1 MARVLRLHEFT
12 GVSGIRLDEVSIPE
26 PGPGEIRIDVE
37 AFSLN
42 FGDFHLFE
50 NKYVF
55 SMDLPARFGDE
66 CAGIVD
72 AVGEGVHELRVGDQV
87 STIPWMNE
95 GYGVDG
101 EFAIVPERFA
111 VRYPENLSPEEA
123 CSIWVPYLTAYYA
136 LFEISAINADDYV
149 LITAAS
155 SSAGMA
161 AMDMCKMAG
170 AKTIGTSRTSSK
182 REFLLDVGFDHV
194 IAQSDGNMSDQIMEF
209 SDGRGV
215 RIIYDPIGGQLVQ
228 DYARGL
234 GQDAI
239 IFLYGGMD
247 PTPTIVPEIEM
258 IQRAAI
264 IRPYSVYNHIYD
276 KESRE
281 RGVKFVYDALA
292 RGDLEA
298 RVEHVYPLE
307 EFRQAFE
314 HQRTSTTRKGKLVI
328 STRM

>member
-1 MARVLRLHEFT
+1 VD
-12 GVSGIRLDEVSIPE
+12 GIRLDDVSVSE

-72 AVGEGVHELRVGDQV
+72 AVGEGVHGLSMGDRV

-111 VRYPENLSPEEA
+111 ARYPENLSPEEA

-136 LFEISAINADDYV
+136 LFEISAVTADDYV

-161 AMDMCKMAG
+161 AMDMCRMVG
-170 AKTIGTSRTSSK
+170 ARTIGTSRTNSK

-194 IAQSDGNMSDQIMEF
+194 IAQSDGNVSEEIMEF
-209 SDGRGV
+209 TGGRGA

-234 GQDAI
+234 GQEAI

-247 PTPTIVPEIEM
+247 PTPTVVPEIEM
-258 IQRAAI
+258 IHRAAI

-276 KESRE
+276 KEARD
-281 RGVKFVYDALA
+281 RGVKFIYDALVS
-292 RGDLEA
+292 GGLEA
-298 RVEHVYPLE
+298 RVEDVYPLE

-314 HQRTSTTRKGKLVI
+314 RQRSSTTRRGKLVI
-328 STRM
+328 STRL

>member
-1 MARVLRLHEFT
+1 MARVLRLHEFS
-12 GVSGIRLDEVSIPE
+12 GVDGIQLDDVPVSE

-66 CAGIVD
+66 CAGTVD
-72 AVGEGVHELRVGDQV
+72 AVGEDVHDLRVGDRV
-87 STIPWMNE
+87 STVPWMNE

-111 VRYPENLSPEEA
+111 ARYPENLSPEEA

-136 LFEISAINADDYV
+136 LFEISAITADDYV

-161 AMDMCKMAG
+161 AMDMCRMVG
-170 AKTIGTSRTSSK
+170 ARTIGTSRTTSK
-182 REFLLDVGFDHV
+182 RELLLGVGFDRV
-194 IAQSDGNMSDQIMEF
+194 IAQSDGRVSEEIMEF
-209 SDGRGV
+209 TEGRGV

-228 DYARGL
+228 DYAGGL

-247 PTPTIVPEIEM
+247 PTPTVVPEIEM
-258 IQRAAI
+258 IHRAAV

-281 RGVKFVYDALA
+281 RGVKFVFDALA
-292 RGDLEA
+292 RGDLKA
-298 RVEHVYPLE
+298 RVEDVYPLE
-307 EFRQAFE
+307 EFRQAFD
-314 HQRTSTTRKGKLVI
+314 HQRSSKTRKGKLVI